1 MMVHSMMQHT
11 RKTLAVVALLA
22 TVFFTAGPGAE
33 VVKKV
38 AVLPFQ
44 INAAEDYSYLRDGIL
59 DMLASRLAWEGKVV
73 VIEKQV
79 VKEAIAGHQGQLNE
93 PFAREVGQSLGA
105 DYVLFGSLTIFGD
118 SVSID
123 SKMVPLTAD
132 KQPVTVY
139 AQTKGMDGVIPRIN
153 DFAQEVNS
161 KIFGRR
167 PTEVAAAP
175 QQPRFS
181 QAHPERMLY
190 SGTVPAGPAPP
201 GAIPAQPQQQ
211 TSPLNPYFVVPSST
225 TYSGGIW
232 QSQQLE
238 LAITSMAVADV
249 NKDTFKEIILLS
261 PGELHIYQQT
271 PTSLRLIKTHKGNS
285 WDHFVWVTAADL
297 NGNGI
302 AEIYVSNRRRQAV
315 MASFVLEWNGSDWV
329 EIADSIY
336 YHLRAANLPSQGAV
350 LLGQSGD
357 QDQPFSGGVFILN
370 REGENYRPITGV
382 PIPRG
387 ANIYSFAMADLTQDG
402 NIENLIVDKSGA
414 FLMEDGTGNLLW
426 ESEDRFAASFDFMLG
441 EDFDPTLRGSVD
453 SNASAQSRTDTV
465 STREKVYLNAPILVV
480 DLNGDERPE
489 AIINKNISG
498 LLGRKFLDINFF
510 GKSELHSMSWNGM
523 TMVTDWHTPAF
534 QGMTTAY
541 ELADMNGDGAEEL
554 LVALVN
560 SPGTSIWSSAKS
572 KVVVYPIAVP
582 EGGQKVSEQQ

>member
-1 MMVHSMMQHT
+1 MIIHFMMQNV
-11 RKTLAVVALLA
+11 RKTLAVLALIA
-22 TVFFTAGPGAE
+22 IVFFSAGSGAD

-59 DMLASRLAWEGKVV
+59 DMLASRLAWEGKVE
-73 VIEKQV
+73 VIEKQA
-79 VKEAIAGHQGQLNE
+79 VKEAIAGHQGQLDE
-93 PFAREVGQSLGA
+93 AFAREVGQRLGA

-132 KQPVTVY
+132 APPVTVY

-153 DFAQEVNS
+153 DFAQEINN

-167 PTEVAAAP
+167 PTAVADAP
-175 QQPRFS
+175 PQPRFS
-181 QAHPERMLY
+181 QAHPERMFH
-190 SGTVPAGPAPP
+190 SGSVPAGPLPP
-201 GAIPAQPQQQ
+201 GAIPGQPQPQ

-238 LAITSMAVADV
+238 LAITCMAVADV

-271 PTSLRLIKTHKGNS
+271 ATSLRLIKTLKGNS
-285 WDHFVWVTAADL
+285 WDHFVWVTTADL

-302 AEIYVSNRRRQAV
+302 AEIYVSNRRRQEV

-336 YHLRAANLPSQGAV
+336 YHLRAAKLPSQGAV
-350 LLGQSGD
+350 LLGQSSEE
-357 QDQPFSGGVFILN
+357 DQPFSGGVFILN
-370 REGENYRPITGV
+370 REGKSYRPITGV
-382 PIPRG
+382 PIPKG

-414 FLMEDGTGNLLW
+414 FLMEDGMGNLLW

-441 EDFDPTLRGSVD
+441 ENLDPTLRGSVD
-453 SNASAQSRTDTV
+453 SDASAQSRTNTV

-480 DLNGDERPE
+480 DLNGDGRPE
-489 AIINKNISG
+489 AVINKNISG

-510 GKSELHSMSWNGM
+510 GKSELHSISWNGM

-541 ELADMNGDGAEEL
+541 ELVDMNGDGAEEL

-560 SPGTSIWSSAKS
+560 SPGTAIWSSAKS

-582 EGGQKVSEQQ
+582 EGGQEVSEQQ